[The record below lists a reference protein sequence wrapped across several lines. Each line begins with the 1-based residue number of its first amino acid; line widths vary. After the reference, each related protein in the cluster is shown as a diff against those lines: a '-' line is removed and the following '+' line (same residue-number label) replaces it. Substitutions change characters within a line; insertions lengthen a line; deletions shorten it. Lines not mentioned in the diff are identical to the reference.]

1 MVQVSNPADLPQS
14 TPATRRHR
22 DPPKLWM
29 GVAIASIGLHG
40 WLLAMALPLM
50 TQVSKSQA
58 QTQTA
63 PVPIE
68 MVELLPTDAAAST
81 STTSAPNARS
91 ATATD
96 APTSENSQP
105 NVAPPEP
112 AASPL
117 ALNPQPD
124 QLRVPDA
131 APERQPSSEPPDTRS
146 EPLPQLSPDVPNEP
160 PQNPVPPS
168 EQLPAPNSND
178 GNLRPESGE
187 PVASNEL
194 PTPVVPD
201 GSALSETAGAPEPNP
216 DPSLPDVAVTAQAQI
231 RSFRASLQVA
241 DLAPDGGQRDSH
253 TLPPVPIKDTMSY
266 DPTSD
271 EYANC
276 SFLAGSVSDF
286 GQTVY
291 LTVIVEQDGH
301 ISDTLIHSSTDPR
314 VSEAYQNLAQCLI
327 RDWRFTPAQ
336 DAMPETGELVPV
348 ADDSLVVAIKIDQ
361 QE

>member
-1 MVQVSNPADLPQS
+1 MVQVSKPADLPQS

-63 PVPIE
+63 SVPIE

-91 ATATD
+91 STATD
-96 APTSENSQP
+96 TPTPENSQL

-124 QLRVPDA
+124 QFRVPDA
-131 APERQPSSEPPDTRS
+131 TPERQPSAELPDTRS
-146 EPLPQLSPDVPNEP
+146 EPLPQLSPDVPSEP
-160 PQNPVPPS
+160 PQNPVPS
-168 EQLPAPNSND
+168 NEQAPAPNSNG
-178 GNLRPESGE
+178 GNLESEGE
-187 PVASNEL
+187 GTVASNEL

-216 DPSLPDVAVTAQAQI
+216 DPSLPDVAVAAQAQV

-241 DLAPDGGQRDSH
+241 DLPPDGGQRDSH
-253 TLPPVPIKDTMSY
+253 TVPAVPIKDTLSY
-266 DPTSD
+266 DPTSV

-276 SFLAGSVSDF
+276 SLFAGSVSDF

-291 LTVIVEQDGH
+291 LTVTVEDDGH
-301 ISDTLIHSSTDPR
+301 VSDTSIHSSTDPR
-314 VSEAYQNLAQCLI
+314 ISEAYQNLAQCLI

-336 DAMPETGELVPV
+336 DLIPGTDELVPV
-348 ADDSLVVAIKIDQ
+348 ADDTVVVAIKIDQ